1 MKKKQETRKIQNP
14 RNKNQGTRYKAKEAK
29 YRSTQLRTP
38 ELRTFHMSLA
48 ETFLSSYIKRSTY
61 YKELADKTFAQ
72 LSEADFHYQP
82 NEASNSIAIIIQHLV
97 GNMLSRFTNFLTE
110 DGEKEWRNRDTEFEE
125 QQLSKEA
132 LLQKWEEGWACY
144 LSTVKNLTT
153 DDLLKTITIRS
164 EELSVVD
171 ALNRQLAHYPYH
183 VGQIVYIG
191 RMIKDKEWQSLSI
204 PKGQSQ
210 QFNDQMQQKP

>member
-1 MKKKQETRKIQNP
+1 
-14 RNKNQGTRYKAKEAK
+14 
-29 YRSTQLRTP
+29 
-38 ELRTFHMSLA
+38 MSLA
-48 ETFLSSYIKRSTY
+48 ETFLSSYIKRSSY

-72 LSEADFHYQP
+72 LTEADFHYQP
-82 NEASNSIAIIIQHLV
+82 NEVSNSIAIIIQHLA

-125 QQLSKEA
+125 QQLNKDA
-132 LLQKWEEGWACY
+132 LLQKWEEGWNCY
-144 LSTVKNLTT
+144 LTAVKNLTA

-191 RMIKDKEWQSLSI
+191 RMIKDNQWQSLSI
-204 PKGQSQ
+204 PKGHSQ
-210 QFNDQMQQKP
+210 QFNDQMQQKH

>member
-1 MKKKQETRKIQNP
+1 MQKDIRKYEVQNWKYEV
-14 RNKNQGTRYKAKEAK
+14 RNKLITHYSSLMN
-29 YRSTQLRTP
+29 
-38 ELRTFHMSLA
+38 LA

-61 YKELADKTFAQ
+61 YKELADKTFEQ
-72 LSEADFHYQP
+72 LSEADFHYQA
-82 NEASNSIAIIIQHLV
+82 NDASNSIAIIIQHLV

-144 LSTVKNLTT
+144 LSAVKNLSEE
-153 DDLLKTITIRS
+153 DLLKTITIRS

-191 RMIKDKEWQSLSI
+191 RMIKDKQWQSLSI

-210 QFNDQMQQKP
+210 QFNDQMQKP